1 MTSNPVKD
9 FGEGIGK
16 GATEGLLNY
25 GEKKIKEL
33 VGLFRDRKLKFIG
46 DKETIENAKE
56 TKNSGE
62 LKFYKEYIK
71 DKELLFVI
79 RLGLVL
85 RRVEEGKEKLQSLKD
100 KIKKKYKIKGLHI
113 AYFVQNGLLN
123 RYVGILLDDL
133 DSPENLNKVIT
144 DTLNNIEKHTI
155 FVDYRYNQ
163 RQLLKESMTITS
175 AHSSSIFI
183 ISGVGS
189 VAKIVHETEEA
200 LIKMLNK
207 YELEKITTGKK
218 EILFFKRILIS

>member
-1 MTSNPVKD
+1 MTSNPIKD

-16 GATEGLLNY
+16 GVTKELLNY
-25 GEKKIKEL
+25 GERKLKEL
-33 VGLFRDRKLKFIG
+33 VELFRDRKLRFIG
-46 DKETIENAKE
+46 DKRTIENAKE

-62 LKFYKEYIK
+62 LKFYKEYIG
-71 DKELLFVI
+71 DKELLFII

-85 RRVEEGKEKLQSLKD
+85 RRVEEDQERLQNLKD
-100 KIKKKYKIKGLHI
+100 KIKKKYEIKGLHI

-133 DSPENLNKVIT
+133 DSPENLNKLII

-155 FVDYRYNQ
+155 FVDWRYNQ

-189 VAKIVHETEEA
+189 VAKIVHETEEV

-218 EILFFKRILIS
+218 EILFFKRVLEK

>member
-1 MTSNPVKD
+1 MTSNPIKD

-25 GEKKIKEL
+25 GEKKLKEL
-33 VGLFRDRKLKFIG
+33 VRLLRDRKLRFIG
-46 DKETIENAKE
+46 DERTIENAKE

-62 LKFYKEYIK
+62 VKFYKEYIN
-71 DKELLFVI
+71 DKELLFII

-85 RRVEEGKEKLQSLKD
+85 RKVENDRGRLQNLKD
-100 KIKKKYKIKGLHI
+100 KIKKKYEIKGLHI

-133 DSPENLNKVIT
+133 DSPESLNKVIT

-155 FVDYRYNQ
+155 FVDWRYNK

-200 LIKMLNK
+200 LIKMLSK

-218 EILFFKRILIS
+218 EILFFKKI